1 MTQDPALL
9 LQQLNTLQVQILELV
24 AASNLSPT
32 PIVGEQTSISELKAL
47 LQRLSPPQ
55 QTGLRQQAI
64 AILDRFLAL
73 VHQDQSHFPALVGYQ
88 QQVSQFRDKLLE
100 LPDSQL
106 PPDVRNLVEG
116 QHPVAI
122 VLNLVDRGN
131 LLGDAEWTRMAE
143 VVTKTMGQPIAIALS
158 RGKLVVQ
165 PPSVPS
171 NSSPFVPTVP
181 PTTQPAPA
189 ASSAKNDAL
198 IWGASPP
205 TPAAKPSEPFI
216 TFGAKSLGLP
226 EPASAVPQAAPQ
238 PQGEIALKVSVHVQG
253 MGDREFGSQEWAGT
267 RGQSKGI
274 EGFSISLAS
283 PVPGLKLEYMAHLA
297 GVGDTPWIDAGQY
310 VGTRGENRRVEGFA
324 VRLVG
329 AESVKYDVCYVGHI
343 QDMGDTPI
351 LSDGKYCGTR
361 GKALRVEAMKVW
373 IQSKV

>member
-9 LQQLNTLQVQILELV
+9 LQQLNTLQAQILELV
-24 AASNLSPT
+24 ATSNLSPT
-32 PIVGEQTSISELKAL
+32 PIVGESTSIAELKAL
-47 LQRLSPPQ
+47 LQRLCTPP

-73 VHQDQSHFPALVGYQ
+73 VHQDQTPFPALVGYQ
-88 QQVSQFRDKLLE
+88 QQVSQFREKLLG
-100 LPDSQL
+100 LPDAQL
-106 PPDVRNLVEG
+106 PPDVRSLVEG

-131 LLGDAEWTRMAE
+131 QLGDTEWTRMAE

-158 RGKLVVQ
+158 RNKLVAQ
-165 PPSVPS
+165 PSAAPS
-171 NSSPFVPTVP
+171 NSSPFVPSVP
-181 PTTQPAPA
+181 PTVSPAPA
-189 ASSAKNDAL
+189 VSSAKTDAL
-198 IWGASPP
+198 IWGASPQA
-205 TPAAKPSEPFI
+205 PAVKPSEPLI

-226 EPASAVPQAAPQ
+226 EPTATPQAVPST
-238 PQGEIALKVSVHVQG
+238 QGSIAIKVSVHIQG
-253 MGDREFGSQEWAGT
+253 MGDWVFGSQEWAGT

-274 EGFSISLAS
+274 EGFAISLAS
-283 PVPGLKLEYMAHLA
+283 PIPGLKLEYMAHLA

-329 AESVKYDVCYVGHI
+329 AESVRYDVCYVGHI

-373 IQSKV
+373 IQAKG